1 MTDEEYC
8 ELNHVTF
15 RISTELPPSVRALTY
30 HDQDGNEFVLIND
43 LCCPAQKK
51 KSAAHE
57 LEHIKRGEQY
67 DIEFKE
73 YG

>member
-1 MTDEEYC
+1 MNY
-8 ELNHVTF
+8 F
-15 RISTELPPSVRALTY
+15 
-30 HDQDGNEFVLIND
+30 ND

-57 LEHIKRGEQY
+57 LEHIKRGELY

-73 YG
+73 YD

>member
-1 MTDEEYC
+1 MTDKEFC

-15 RISTELPPSVRALTY
+15 RVSTELPSSVRALTY

-43 LCCPAQKK
+43 LCAPAQKK

-57 LEHIKRGEQY
+57 LRHIKRGDGY
-67 DIEFKE
+67 NPDFIE
-73 YG
+73 YQ